1 MKIIHVNQVNENIEI
16 QFRIMNGAQPFNV
29 PEGVSCTIRGTKGDN
44 FGYAAAVAVTAGSN
58 IVTVTLTEQLTAVAG
73 AGNIFELVFVGASDD
88 MKVSTENFI
97 LAVERAAL
105 GEDTVISDSDLAYA
119 DQVLDQLQSV
129 GAVNAQV
136 QQNKANI
143 AAETTR
149 ATAAEA
155 AEASARQ
162 TADQTLQSNINAE
175 ASSRTTTDAL
185 LQAQIDQ
192 LIAPSG
198 SAPSAAEVENA
209 RIGSD
214 GTVYPTLGDAIR
226 TQNSDLKSHLDNNIV
241 GTLDYMLTNSID
253 LLRLIKWNKGSYVD
267 DANGAV
273 VANQRF
279 YCSDMIPLA
288 EIGTEY
294 HVLATASNT
303 FKMAQYDSNGEF
315 ITESGLSIGSAKNIV
330 KTFHADAA
338 FIKVSVGAWSGS
350 LSLTD
355 YCDTISFFVNPKN
368 DVIKNEFLGYHQIV
382 LTKDAYI
389 LTPSVG
395 TQNVQTAEAS
405 LSGSSCCAISVTKGM
420 AINITGTP
428 IDNSGRR
435 PIMAL
440 DSTGK
445 CVYKSEQTTAFDGF
459 EYLAPENGTVVINLV
474 NSPDSLVYTGF
485 KNISAKIQN
494 LIDANANI
502 EASIDD
508 TKEFIGQ
515 NDPIAFNEGYYIITP
530 SVGTQNVSTTP
541 AVNNQASCF
550 AVSCSAGDVFTLSG
564 TPIDNSGV
572 RPYMWLNSDNRCV
585 YRSSETSAMVN
596 EIIVAPYD
604 GTLVVN
610 FAKGSPHTVYRG
622 LCSIADRTL
631 ENYKKLE
638 RIQIAP
644 LSYMPSYI
652 VNDLAYRPL
661 GQLQHPYICLSCDD
675 GATELETYTIPMLL
689 EKNVPCT
696 FGLWA
701 SSSKVGAAIP
711 FRPSQVLTTESGRAA
726 VLNAISH
733 GCTVAQHGGIEWTEY
748 DEADLNEFFDREQ
761 AAFNA
766 LGITVSG
773 AICPSHCINNMV
785 RAVAGGRFG
794 SVRSGYKGYKSK
806 ADMQNNIPGDVF
818 DPYEYRCAGARTN
831 VYGYSS
837 FNSNAVSLEYMK
849 SAVDYA
855 IANNLVVMIYW
866 HDWDLTSSQKA
877 DLEALIDY
885 AKAQNITFC
894 TLGNIP
900 TLI

>member
-1 MKIIHVNQVNENIEI
+1 MGTYNSAVITTAGQSLLARAIADNLPFYMTSAKTTEYVVPTGTSAASLTELPNVKQSEDITSATVSGGNQVATSVRFDNTEI
-16 QFRIMNGAQPFNV
+16 TLNYSINTI
-29 PEGVSCTIRGTKGDN
+29 GVYARVGTD
-44 FGYAAAVAVTAGSN
+44 TEE
-58 IVTVTLTEQLTAVAG
+58 TL
-73 AGNIFELVFVGASDD
+73 
-88 MKVSTENFI
+88 
-97 LAVERAAL
+97 LAV
-105 GEDTVISDSDLAYA
+105 I
-119 DQVLDQLQSV
+119 
-129 GAVNAQV
+129 
-136 QQNKANI
+136 
-143 AAETTR
+143 
-149 ATAAEA
+149 TAI
-155 AEASARQ
+155 
-162 TADQTLQSNINAE
+162 TADVMPSYSAANPVSYVYSINLAISNASNINIVVSPTGTVNVAE
-175 ASSRTTTDAL
+175 FTELKERVDEIIDSGSGLSTDA
-185 LQAQIDQ
+185 
-192 LIAPSG
+192 
-198 SAPSAAEVENA
+198 
-209 RIGSD
+209 
-214 GTVYPTLGDAIR
+214 
-226 TQNSDLKSHLDNNIV
+226 KSQLDNNMV

-267 DANGAV
+267 NANGAV

-288 EIGTEY
+288 EIGAEY
-294 HVLATASNT
+294 HVLTTASNT
-303 FKMAQYDSNGEF
+303 FKIAQYDSNGEF
-315 ITESGLSIGSAKNIV
+315 ITGSGLSVGSANNIV

-382 LTKDAYI
+382 LTKNAYI

-395 TQNVQTAEAS
+395 TQNVQTTEVS

-428 IDNSGRR
+428 EDNSGRC

-445 CVYKSEQTTAFDGF
+445 CIYRSEQTTAFDGF

-485 KNISAKIQN
+485 KDISGKIQN

-515 NDPIAFNEGYYIITP
+515 NDPIAFNEGYYILTP

-541 AVNNQASCF
+541 TAYNQASCF

-564 TPIDNSGV
+564 TPIDNSGM
-572 RPYMWLNSDNRCV
+572 RPYMWLNSGNLCV

-596 EIIVAPYD
+596 VIIVAPYD

-622 LCSIADRTL
+622 LYSIADRTL

-638 RIQIAP
+638 RIQLAP

-675 GATELETYTIPMLL
+675 GYTELETYTIPMLL

-701 SSSKVGAAIP
+701 SYSKIGAAIP
-711 FRPSQVLTTESGRAA
+711 FGPSQVLTTESGRAA

-761 AAFNA
+761 AAFTA

-785 RAVAGGRFG
+785 RAVVGGRFG
-794 SVRSGYKGYKSK
+794 SVRSGYRGYKSK

-885 AKAQNITFC
+885 AKAQDITFC
-894 TLGNIP
+894 TLGDIP